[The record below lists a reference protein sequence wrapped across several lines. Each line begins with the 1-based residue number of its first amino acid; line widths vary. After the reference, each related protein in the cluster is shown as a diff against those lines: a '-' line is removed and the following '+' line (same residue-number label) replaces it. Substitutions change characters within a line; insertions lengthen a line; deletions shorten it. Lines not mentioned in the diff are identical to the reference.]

1 MKLGIDE
8 YAYLD
13 SPLHR
18 WEPRYKLLALMVL
31 IFAFSFVR
39 DLRLLPA
46 MLAVSGVLYIAS
58 RLPFSFLLARLR
70 LPGFFLLM
78 VVVLLPLLSGT
89 TVLFQI
95 GPLAVKEEG
104 CLEMLLIVVKFVC
117 ILTTVIV
124 LFGTSRF
131 LTTVKAVR
139 RLGLPFILA
148 DMTLFSY
155 RYLYE
160 IEDYLKTMETAMRS
174 RGFQSRH
181 LGSLGILASLVGTIL
196 VRSYEQSERVFKA
209 MILRGYGQPVSFR
222 DEFQVY
228 FRDLAGLLIVILVA
242 AGFVAAEIYLY

>member
-13 SPLHR
+13 TPLHR
-18 WEPRYKLLALMVL
+18 WEPRYKLIALMVL
-31 IFAFSFVR
+31 IFTFSFVR

-46 MLAVSGVLYIAS
+46 MLAVSGVLYIIS
-58 RLPFSFLLARLR
+58 RLPFSFLLGRLR
-70 LPGFFLLM
+70 LPGFFLLA

-89 TVLFQI
+89 TVLFRI

-117 ILTTVIV
+117 ILTTGIV
-124 LFGTSRF
+124 LFGTTPF

-139 RLGLPFILA
+139 VLGLPFILA

-160 IEDYLKTMETAMRS
+160 IGDYLRTMETAMRL
-174 RGFQSRH
+174 RGFHNRH

-228 FRDLAGLLIVILVA
+228 FRDLAGLFIVILVA
-242 AGFVAAEIYLY
+242 AGFVTAEIFLC